1 MLRETSTNRRST
13 IEQATVNSHLVKSHT
28 FLQVI
33 PVIISNDSRTGTN
46 NVFLDSRSDVTLI
59 SKGLAEKSNLKR
71 ATKALKIHNV
81 LGNKKSYESNLI
93 NSFISSKQNL
103 KGISITNSWSVSG
116 LQLPT
121 SKLPID
127 QIKEIWY
134 HFEDIELPQLSSS
147 CENGVLIG
155 VDISRIHL

>member
-1 MLRETSTNRRST
+1 MLHETSTNRRST

-103 KGISITNSWSVSG
+103 KEISITNSWSVPG

-127 QIKEIWY
+127 QI
-134 HFEDIELPQLSSS
+134 
-147 CENGVLIG
+147 
-155 VDISRIHL
+155 